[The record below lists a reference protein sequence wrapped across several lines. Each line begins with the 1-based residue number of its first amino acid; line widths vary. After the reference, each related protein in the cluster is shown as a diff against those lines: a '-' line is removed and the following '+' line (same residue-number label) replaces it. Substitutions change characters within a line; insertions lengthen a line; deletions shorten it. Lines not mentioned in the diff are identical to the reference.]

1 MQKLGAARGG
11 SPLLE
16 VFSAQRAR
24 LIGLAARII
33 GCRSHAEDIVH
44 DAFMKVENAAQGEEI
59 QSQASY
65 LNRVVRN
72 LSIDHYRRRQF
83 EEQLINQD
91 ADCDE
96 SPALA
101 GDSPVLVSFQ
111 LPMFDELLPHA
122 EWGGLLEAFWWICY
136 AIREF
141 WFVLAALIAGGI
153 AWFVWSFRNWCSPL
167 RYRMDSH
174 LPYSLYRD
182 LSAAGFLNA
191 MAEYMVNKTP
201 MITALEDLE
210 ERSSPW
216 MAERIGFTLNW
227 LDERPGEYA
236 EAFNNGLLSPEIHLR
251 LVAYAERGNAR
262 VSGAN
267 DAFAM
272 GLVQLGTDG
281 MNHVTD
287 RVEKSSGYVTFVSAI
302 AVVVILFVFYGGFNT
317 VANMVSDHYENEA
330 DAVGTQ

>member
-101 GDSPVLVSFQ
+101 GDSPEALVSDQ
-111 LPMFDELLPHA
+111 QILERISEALADLPERTRV
-122 EWGGLLEAFWWICY
+122 AFEMSRIHGMKQNEI
-136 AIREF
+136 ARALGVSPALVSAMIRE
-141 WFVLAALIAGGI
+141 ALLH
-153 AWFVWSFRNWCSPL
+153 C
-167 RYRMDSH
+167 
-174 LPYSLYRD
+174 RD
-182 LSAAGFLNA
+182 
-191 MAEYMVNKTP
+191 K
-201 MITALEDLE
+201 
-210 ERSSPW
+210 
-216 MAERIGFTLNW
+216 
-227 LDERPGEYA
+227 
-236 EAFNNGLLSPEIHLR
+236 
-251 LVAYAERGNAR
+251 
-262 VSGAN
+262 
-267 DAFAM
+267 
-272 GLVQLGTDG
+272 
-281 MNHVTD
+281 
-287 RVEKSSGYVTFVSAI
+287 AI
-302 AVVVILFVFYGGFNT
+302 
-317 VANMVSDHYENEA
+317 
-330 DAVGTQ
+330 